1 MKKRVNFYSVII
13 GTELL
18 NGRRKDAH
26 FAFLNQELLKRGWE
40 HKASFVIEDDKELM
54 LKIFNLIKS
63 DEHSVM
69 FCFGGI
75 GATPDDFTRVV
86 ASKAFTNSKLEF
98 HEEAKKRIINQ
109 FKEEAYPH
117 RVNMANLP
125 INAKL
130 LKNVVND
137 VAGFYLEDRFFF
149 TPGFPSMSQSMVLE
163 ALDRHYTKSNI
174 KKYRKTVT
182 IVSSENDLIDTMN
195 KIPKEI
201 ELSSLPKIIGE
212 KRKVVISLAGYDKNE
227 VELHFQL
234 FVDYCFDFKKEYI
247 FEDINKS

>member
-75 GATPDDFTRVV
+75 GATPDDFTRQI
-86 ASKAFTNSKLEF
+86 AADAFTNSQMEF
-98 HEEAKKRIINQ
+98 HEEAKKRIEN
-109 FKEEAYPH
+109 
-117 RVNMANLP
+117 
-125 INAKL
+125 
-130 LKNVVND
+130 
-137 VAGFYLEDRFFF
+137 RFI
-149 TPGFPSMSQSMVLE
+149 T
-163 ALDRHYTKSNI
+163 
-174 KKYRKTVT
+174 
-182 IVSSENDLIDTMN
+182 
-195 KIPKEI
+195 
-201 ELSSLPKIIGE
+201 
-212 KRKVVISLAGYDKNE
+212 
-227 VELHFQL
+227 
-234 FVDYCFDFKKEYI
+234 
-247 FEDINKS
+247 